1 MQDEIFRKLDGKKIA
16 ILGFGREGRST
27 YKFIRKY
34 SDMSVYIL
42 DQNDLTKDELI
53 RNDINVVTISDNYL
67 SNLNDYDLIIKTPG
81 ISLNDMDISS
91 FKHKLTSQL
100 ELILEV
106 NKKNII
112 GITGTKGKSTTTTL
126 IYEIFKN
133 QGYDAYILGNIGNP
147 IFDEIENFKED
158 SILIIEMSALQLE
171 YVNVSPHVGII
182 LNLFEEHL
190 DFAKTLEHYHECK
203 LNMFKY
209 QEKHDVGIYAC
220 DNEYLNKYVSN
231 NKYKQDMIS
240 VSLSDNT
247 NMHIK
252 DNYVYYKNK
261 KLYDINSKRNLIGD
275 CNLENIMFALA
286 VAEIYYLKLEIV
298 IDTINKFK
306 PLAHRLENVGTYK
319 GIIYYDDTISTIPEA
334 TINALNSLKVVD
346 TLIIGGLDR
355 NIDYINLVNYIN
367 KSDISNVICMP
378 DTGYKIAEYL
388 NKEIRNVYEVETL
401 KEAVEIAK
409 KKTKKGKIC
418 LLSPAAA
425 SYNQFK
431 NYIEKGNLY
440 QKLIKCK

>member
-147 IFDEIENFKED
+147 IFEEIGNFKED